1 MIAAQILAPVVM
13 ISTCAIML
21 NGLIIHYNSLGE
33 RARVMHRERLSL
45 LSQNDDYA
53 HELNHIINDLLKHHH
68 QVHDVLI
75 LLYLS
80 ISVFIFDMLV
90 IALELSNPLPWLN
103 QLVTIIFLLGLGILL
118 YSVVLISIEL
128 GTSHESL
135 QLEAHRNCSLCKKIN
150 KSTI

>member
-45 LSQNDDYA
+45 LSSATNKNLIDDDYA

-90 IALELSNPLPWLN
+90 IALELSNPLP
-103 QLVTIIFLLGLGILL
+103 
-118 YSVVLISIEL
+118 
-128 GTSHESL
+128 
-135 QLEAHRNCSLCKKIN
+135 
-150 KSTI
+150 